1 MEKLIR
7 CCRYAIVP
15 SAVQR
20 IGDRESRLDSAK
32 TLERLP
38 RSAMP
43 NTRSHDTKPEP
54 SWVSLKFFWCW
65 GAIFMSGTGAFQRAA
80 L

>member
-7 CCRYAIVP
+7 CYRYAIVP
-15 SAVQR
+15 SSVQR
-20 IGDRESRLDSAK
+20 FGDRESRLDSAK

-43 NTRSHDTKPEP
+43 NTRSHDTKTRNIMGFIEIFQEKG
-54 SWVSLKFFWCW
+54 VGKQSL
-65 GAIFMSGTGAFQRAA
+65 
-80 L
+80 

>member
-7 CCRYAIVP
+7 CYRYAIVP
-15 SAVQR
+15 SSVQR
-20 IGDRESRLDSAK
+20 FGDRESRLDSAK

-43 NTRSHDTKPEP
+43 NTRSHDTKPET
-54 SWVSLKFFWCW
+54 SWVSLKFFRKRVL
-65 GAIFMSGTGAFQRAA
+65 GSNLYERAPRR
-80 L
+80 